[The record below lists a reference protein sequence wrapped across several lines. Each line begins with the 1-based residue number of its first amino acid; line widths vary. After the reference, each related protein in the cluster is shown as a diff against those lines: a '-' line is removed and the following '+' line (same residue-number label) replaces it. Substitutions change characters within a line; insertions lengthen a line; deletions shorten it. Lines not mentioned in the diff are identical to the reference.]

1 MAPDLSLDVSLGC
14 WSWGCSQLALQ
25 WFSTFRVSVV
35 SKSISLK
42 LKIGTN
48 RLRSP
53 QQPALQPAFQ
63 AHSSTLQPGP
73 SQGFSQSQVP
83 PCLAS
88 TPNPQQR
95 VCILSCCSSVCL
107 GAELG
112 VRRVIIASVNAV
124 VRKNM
129 SSQKSM
135 KDCTT
140 RLGVAA
146 YMPVASSAILFT
158 SVRGVLLQRFDV
170 ARICVMFLQMPH
182 PSRFKQATS

>member
-1 MAPDLSLDVSLGC
+1 MAPDLSLDVSSGC

-35 SKSISLK
+35 SKSTSLK
-42 LKIGTN
+42 LIIGSN

-124 VRKNM
+124 VR
-129 SSQKSM
+129 
-135 KDCTT
+135 
-140 RLGVAA
+140 
-146 YMPVASSAILFT
+146 
-158 SVRGVLLQRFDV
+158 
-170 ARICVMFLQMPH
+170 RICHHRKCFYRCHTLPDSKKRHLDAVSL
-182 PSRFKQATS
+182 RA